1 MIIIVILNNMI
12 SLQVVVNNKLST
24 IQTRDVA
31 EQEFLYDSPP
41 ATYCVKPEMLFDI
54 SPMWERPVSLAT
66 ATWSTSDA
74 RFKILQAYDLMYDY
88 FAATPSFRSFLKN
101 YAFFRCHACA
111 FVTVTGSI
119 NHQGTILVAATP
131 SSEYLF
137 DTSSQGQDFI
147 NTLLTGPHSLLGANE
162 ASSTCIEIPFYV
174 ATDFLTLE
182 ASASHEASIPD
193 LYQPGRNPYAKL
205 VLMCLNPLVAGGSG
219 STTLSIQVIIKI
231 NKLEVYVQTPS
242 APVYV
247 SPPTLV
253 AESFLGQVT
262 TKTFDKASDF
272 LKTTSSDF
280 IDALRSTVRHYTG
293 LHNPNVPNFEHPSFM
308 STRNRANVVDKPTFY
323 EKMDPYADFTR
334 ITRDTI
340 FHTKQD
346 EMDMDYI
353 LSKPQYIGTFA
364 VKTTDPTGTLLW
376 ARPISPWQGGYHQG
390 LALCSNIERLY
401 YLTQAWS
408 GDMELIIQSSMT
420 NKQNVKLLVSKIY
433 GQSRNILTSVP
444 DYSTAKSGITNILEF
459 SGGNQQQ
466 TITLDFLSRNQILY
480 NTIDP
485 HANALLH
492 GMYYIYIS
500 QPLIVADDAP
510 LSVEF
515 NVYLRCK
522 KGFRYYGYGMRPGQ
536 TMMVPTANLGRI
548 DEVNEISEKQ
558 FQAESTNEPV
568 MNVPTDSK
576 PLLDRDTTNTQV
588 ASIAERMYPILNLRD
603 LMRRL
608 THTGRFTAKIQI
620 DGTFTLTIPV
630 AALIGLYPAPNTQ
643 AVNQHLLKMYLG
655 VNGGMRVKIRS
666 FDSANHMI
674 QYYPP
679 TIVSTHSTTAISYPL
694 ITSVVSQTESGYI
707 NIAKES
713 ISGAPIMELPSMWVA
728 DIKTQESGSVMDIHI
743 PHTTMYNWWGGT
755 GWAVSGPTEF
765 DGYQTIMNNMGYLI
779 ITGIGTPDTII
790 DFETFAG
797 LDDEARAGFH
807 TLAPAL
813 TIPIRR
819 SSNPILNLTYK
830 IPEVIPDGAVGVP
843 IKYEQP
849 KSLYYSNLNTIYN
862 SLI

>member
-1 MIIIVILNNMI
+1 MIIIVALNNMI

-41 ATYCVKPEMLFDI
+41 TTYCVKPEMLFDI

-66 ATWSTSDA
+66 ATWSTTDA

-88 FAATPSFRSFLKN
+88 FSATPSFRSFLKN

-137 DTSSQGQDFI
+137 DTTSPGQDFV

-182 ASASHEASIPD
+182 ASAPAESSIPD
-193 LYQPGRNPYAKL
+193 LYQTGRNPYAKL
-205 VLMCLNPLVAGGSG
+205 VLMCLNPLVAGGTG

-272 LKTTSSDF
+272 LKITSSDF

-293 LHNPNVPNFEHPSFM
+293 LHNPNVSNLESPSFM

-353 LSKPQYIGTFA
+353 LSKPQYLGTFS

-376 ARPISPWQGGYHQG
+376 VRPISPWQGGYHQG

-433 GQSRNILTSVP
+433 GQNRNILVSVP

-485 HANALLH
+485 NANALLH

-522 KGFRYYGYGMRPGQ
+522 KGFRYYGYSMRPGHTQ
-536 TMMVPTANLGRI
+536 MIPVANLGRI
-548 DEVNEISEKQ
+548 EEESITDRKFE
-558 FQAESTNEPV
+558 AESTNEPV

-576 PLLDRDTTNTQV
+576 PLLERDTANTQV
-588 ASIAERMYPILNLRD
+588 MSVAERMYPVLNLRD

-608 THTGRFTAKIQI
+608 THTGRFTAIIQT

-643 AVNQHLLKMYLG
+643 AVNQHLLKMFLG

-679 TIVSTHSTTAISYPL
+679 TLVSTHSTTVTTFPL
-694 ITSVVSQTESGYI
+694 VTSVISQSESGYI
-707 NIAKES
+707 NIIKDS

-755 GWAVSGPTEF
+755 GWAVNAPVEF

-779 ITGIGTPDTII
+779 ITGIGTPSTLI

-807 TLAPAL
+807 VLSPAL

-819 SSNPILNLTYK
+819 SSHPVLNLTYK
-830 IPEVIPDGAVGVP
+830 LPEVIPDGTVGVP
-843 IKYEQP
+843 IKYAQS
-849 KSLYYSNLNTIYN
+849 KSLYYSNLSTAYN
-862 SLI
+862 ALI